1 MKKTKRVL
9 AGLLAAASALTLTA
23 CASQSD
29 NTAPPAEGNGAT
41 APDQAATMDGT
52 GMVFAGSCW
61 SFNDTFINS
70 ISSYVKEFAA
80 EYGATFEFSDA
91 QGSQPNQ
98 TDALNGYITKG
109 VNGMMVNIIDTTA
122 TGIILRAAADADL
135 PVIFFEHEPD
145 KADLD
150 AYDKCWSVGSNNEQG
165 GTYMAELMLD
175 YWNTFDNADRNGD
188 GKFSYILIE
197 GQVGDTTSE
206 VRSQYIE
213 KVLADAGVGAEIIG
227 NSVGEWTRA
236 TAYDQMS
243 GFISSIGLENIDGV
257 LAVNDDMAI
266 GCIEALKVNGYNT
279 GAPGDGQYIP
289 VVGIDG
295 TDAGFDSMSTGQ
307 MWGTVLNDAKTYAR
321 YSTDLL
327 IASASGVEL
336 TEENLGFPIV
346 DGKYV
351 RIDHVKVAQDNW
363 EQVKKDYK
371 D

>member
-1 MKKTKRVL
+1 MKRFL
-9 AGLLAAASALTLTA
+9 AGLLAAVSVLALTA
-23 CASQSD
+23 CTSSSQD
-29 NTAPPAEGNGAT
+29 AAPPEVDSEGAAAAGG
-41 APDQAATMDGT
+41 ATMDGT

-61 SFNDTFINS
+61 SFNDTFINN
-70 ISSYVKEFAA
+70 ISSHVKQFAE
-80 EYGATFEFSDA
+80 EYGASFEFSDA

-109 VNGMMVNIIDTTA
+109 VNGLMVNIIDTTA
-122 TGIILRAAADADL
+122 TTIILRAAADADL
-135 PVIFFEHEPD
+135 PVVFFEHEPD
-145 KADLD
+145 KKDMD
-150 AYDKCWSVGSNNEQG
+150 TYDKCWTVGSNNEQG
-165 GTYMAELMLD
+165 GTFMAELMLD
-175 YWNTFDNADRNGD
+175 YWNTFDNADHNGD

-206 VRSQYIE
+206 VRSQFIE
-213 KVLADAGVGAEIIG
+213 KVLADAGVSAEMAG
-227 NSVGEWTRA
+227 NSVGEWSRA

-279 GAPGDGQYIP
+279 GAPGDGKYIP

-321 YSTDLL
+321 YCTDLL
-327 IASASGVEL
+327 IAAANGAEL
-336 TEENLGFPIV
+336 TEQNLGFAIE
-346 DGKYV
+346 DEKYV
-351 RIDHVKVAQDNW
+351 RIDHVKVSQDNW
-363 EQVKKDYK
+363 EQIQKDYK
-371 D
+371 S